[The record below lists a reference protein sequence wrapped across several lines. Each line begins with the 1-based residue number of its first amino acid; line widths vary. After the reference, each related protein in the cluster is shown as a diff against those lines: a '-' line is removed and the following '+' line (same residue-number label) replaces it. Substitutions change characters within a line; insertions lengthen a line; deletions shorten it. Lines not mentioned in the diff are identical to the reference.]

1 MKTPTE
7 TPSPGTPSTRRD
19 PSLKDAVAALPL
31 SGSGPMSRE
40 ALERLL
46 EQGDARA
53 VLRRCLDEMTALRG
67 LVEVL
72 RVAATEAQ
80 APVKETHLGINAL
93 AETVRDQLR
102 RLQALMQAALGEL
115 TAIPPGRMPGHRPAP
130 SAMMAEQPPT
140 AAPLLPGKSLSIS
153 GDGLLVSHQ
162 PPTPGVNAATAAAPD
177 AFSRCYRYAYQAL
190 TDPEETARLID
201 DPVLS
206 GYLAGEGLRQKGE
219 LYDAVAALLRVLDG
233 RAVDSAAVRSAL
245 SRGFRKRGWPWP
257 KTFEAL
263 RRHILTHTP
272 ESR

>member
-7 TPSPGTPSTRRD
+7 TPSPGSPVLRNPT
-19 PSLKDAVAALPL
+19 LKEAVAALPL
-31 SGSGPMSRE
+31 SSSGPMSRE
-40 ALERLL
+40 RMQGVA
-46 EQGDARA
+46 EQGDAK
-53 VLRRCLDEMTALRG
+53 TALWRCIDELTSIRG

-80 APVKETHLGINAL
+80 APMRDTRLGIDAL
-93 AETVRDQLR
+93 AETLRDQIR
-102 RLQALMQAALGEL
+102 RLQDVLEGALRAVPDTRQPEAARQQG
-115 TAIPPGRMPGHRPAP
+115 TG
-130 SAMMAEQPPT
+130 S
-140 AAPLLPGKSLSIS
+140 SLSIT
-153 GDGLLVSHQ
+153 GDGALICHRPQ
-162 PPTPGVNAATAAAPD
+162 NDAAPAATPSPAGAPD
-177 AFSRCYRYAYQAL
+177 AFTRCYRYAYQAL

-206 GYLAGEGLRQKGE
+206 GYLTGEGLRQKGE
-219 LYDAVAALLRVLDG
+219 LYDAVAALLRLLDG

-257 KTFEAL
+257 KTFGAL

>member
-1 MKTPTE
+1 MKTQTE
-7 TPSPGTPSTRRD
+7 TPSPGTPSTRRG

-31 SGSGPMSRE
+31 SGSGPMSHE

-46 EQGDARA
+46 EQGDAEA
-53 VLRRCLDEMTALRG
+53 VLWRCLDELTSLRG

-72 RVAATEAQ
+72 RVAATEAN
-80 APVKETHLGINAL
+80 APIKDTSIGIDAL
-93 AETVRDQLR
+93 AETLRDQLR
-102 RLQALMQAALGEL
+102 RLQVVMQGALAEL
-115 TAIPPGRMPGHRPAP
+115 TAIPDRPAP
-130 SAMMAEQPPT
+130 SAMMAEQQPPT
-140 AAPLLPGKSLSIS
+140 AAHLLPGKSLSIS
-153 GDGLLVSHQ
+153 GDGALVCRRPQSE
-162 PPTPGVNAATAAAPD
+162 ATSVATD
-177 AFSRCYRYAYQAL
+177 AFTRCYRYAYPAL
-190 TDPEETARLID
+190 TDPEEAARLID

-206 GYLAGEGLRQKGE
+206 GYLTGEGLRQKGE

-263 RRHILTHTP
+263 RRHILENTP